1 LRYEN
6 SLKFTAIWLES
17 FVVYC
22 MVWTFY
28 PVLSESGRKR
38 FDEKLRNKY
47 EQARTDYGVYQKEK
61 KKKLA

>member
-6 SLKFTAIWLES
+6 GLKFTAIWLES
-17 FVVYC
+17 FIVYS

-38 FDEKLRNKY
+38 FDEKLQAKY
-47 EQARTDYGVYQKEK
+47 ETARTDYGVY
-61 KKKLA
+61 